1 MSLKHISTRGTQ
13 QSGEAPDHGPDEV
26 ADEAAPT
33 RRRKKVPPR
42 SGPASSEPQVQTH
55 THTHLF
61 KSFDL
66 MQPAHILYAVVL
78 PASEY

>member
-26 ADEAAPT
+26 ADEEAAPR
-33 RRRKKVPPR
+33 RRRKKAPPR

-55 THTHLF
+55 THTPF